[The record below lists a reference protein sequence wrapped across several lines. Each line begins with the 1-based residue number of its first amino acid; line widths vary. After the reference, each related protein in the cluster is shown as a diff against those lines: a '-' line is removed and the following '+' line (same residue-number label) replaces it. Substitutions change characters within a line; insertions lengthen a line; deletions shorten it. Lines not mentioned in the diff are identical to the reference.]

1 MKIWV
6 GFRSRIKDHEDIVN
20 ESFLQEL
27 QQSLG
32 PQVSQQLAAN
42 LGMERDQADQA
53 FEKVAPLILG
63 GLKRQAEQGGEDRV
77 NHIVQKYGREN
88 ALNDIGDHIQSRAG
102 DSSLDAT
109 LGGLLGNA
117 GPQAAGLLDD
127 KLGLTKGMGMKLIPI
142 LAPLILG
149 ALKKRA
155 NAAPAG
161 GGGNAGNSDIGGG
174 LLTSILDRDGDGNM
188 LDDVAGMIFKTSA
201 SSVGGGKSGGLGF
214 IAKILSMIFGRR

>member
-1 MKIWV
+1 MN
-6 GFRSRIKDHEDIVN
+6 D
-20 ESFLQEL
+20 SFLQEL

-32 PQVSQQLAAN
+32 PQVSEQLAAN
-42 LGMERDQADQA
+42 LGMERGQADQA

-77 NHIVQKYGREN
+77 NHIVQKYGRAN
-88 ALNDIGDHIQSRAG
+88 ALNDISGHIQRRAE
-102 DSSLDAT
+102 DSNPDAT

-155 NAAPAG
+155 NTAPAG
-161 GGGNAGNSDIGGG
+161 GGGGDNAGISGGG
-174 LLTSILDRDGDGNM
+174 LLTSILDRDGDGSI
-188 LDDVAGMIFKTSA
+188 LDDVAGMIFKTGASA
-201 SSVGGGKSGGLGF
+201 AGGRQGGGGL
-214 IAKILSMIFGRR
+214 IAKILGMLFGRR

>member
-1 MKIWV
+1 M
-6 GFRSRIKDHEDIVN
+6 GDSPGTMN

-32 PQVSQQLAAN
+32 PQISEQLAAN
-42 LGMERDQADQA
+42 LGLERGQADQA

-63 GLKRQAEQGGEDRV
+63 GLKRQAEAGGEDRV

-88 ALNDIGDHIQSRAG
+88 ALSDIGGHILRRSE
-102 DSSLDAT
+102 DSNPDPT
-109 LGGLLGNA
+109 LGGLLGAA
-117 GPQAAGLLDD
+117 GPQAAGLLDN

-161 GGGNAGNSDIGGG
+161 GGNSGVQGGGGG
-174 LLTSILDRDGDGNM
+174 LLTSILDRDGDGNI
-188 LDDVAGMIFKTSA
+188 LDDVAGMIFKSG
-201 SSVGGGKSGGLGF
+201 VGGGRQGGGGGF
-214 IAKILSMIFGRR
+214 LAKILAMIFGRR

>member
-1 MKIWV
+1 M
-6 GFRSRIKDHEDIVN
+6 N
-20 ESFLQEL
+20 EGLLQEL
-27 QQSLG
+27 RQSLG
-32 PQVSQQLAAN
+32 PQVSEQLAAN
-42 LGMERDQADQA
+42 LGMEQGQADQA

-77 NHIVQKYGREN
+77 NHIVQKYGRAN
-88 ALNDIGDHIQSRAG
+88 ALNDIGGHIQRRVE
-102 DSSLDAT
+102 DSCPDAT

-155 NAAPAG
+155 NAAPTG
-161 GGGNAGNSDIGGG
+161 GGARSSGGGGG
-174 LLTSILDRDGDGNM
+174 LLTSILDRDSDGNI
-188 LDDVAGMIFKTSA
+188 LDDVAGMIFKTGSDGHR
-201 SSVGGGKSGGLGF
+201 GGGGGF
-214 IAKILSMIFGRR
+214 FAKILSMIFGRR

>member
-1 MKIWV
+1 MN
-6 GFRSRIKDHEDIVN
+6 D
-20 ESFLQEL
+20 SFLQEL
-27 QQSLG
+27 RQSLG
-32 PQVSQQLAAN
+32 PQGSEQLAAN
-42 LGMERDQADQA
+42 LGIEQGQADQA
-53 FEKVAPLILG
+53 FEMVAPLILG

-77 NHIVQKYGREN
+77 NHIVQKYGRAN
-88 ALNDIGDHIQSRAG
+88 ALNDIGGHIQRRVE
-102 DSSLDAT
+102 DSSPDAT
-109 LGGLLGNA
+109 LSGLLGNA

-161 GGGNAGNSDIGGG
+161 GDARSGGGG
-174 LLTSILDRDGDGNM
+174 LLTSILDRDGDGNI
-188 LDDVAGMIFKTSA
+188 LDDVAGMIFKTR
-201 SSVGGGKSGGLGF
+201 GGGRQGGGGDF

>member
-1 MKIWV
+1 MGVAFDAEFAEHAFIM
-6 GFRSRIKDHEDIVN
+6 N

-32 PQVSQQLAAN
+32 PQVSEQLATN
-42 LGMERDQADQA
+42 LGLERDQAEQA
-53 FEKVAPLILG
+53 FGKVAPLILG

-77 NHIVQKYGREN
+77 NHIVQKYGRAS
-88 ALNDIGDHIQSRAG
+88 ALDDIGTHIQRRAE
-102 DSSLDAT
+102 DTNPDPS

-127 KLGLTKGMGMKLIPI
+127 KLGLSKGMGMKLIPI

-155 NAAPAG
+155 NASPAPSG
-161 GGGNAGNSDIGGG
+161 GGGGGG
-174 LLTSILDRDGDGNM
+174 LLTSILDRDGDGNI
-188 LDDVAGMIFKTSA
+188 LDDVAGMIFKTGG
-201 SSVGGGKSGGLGF
+201 SSGGRSGGGL
-214 IAKILSMIFGRR
+214 IAKILAMIFGRR